1 MNGGSA
7 AAMLVIEPR
16 GGRAV
21 PPLARLGERRLGS
34 KRGGRVSE
42 VAMRG
47 KVYVAGPIAGA
58 VIAIAFV
65 LRGSGGGKAGSGAAQ
80 GDLSFEVDEPIKA

>member
-1 MNGGSA
+1 MYAGAA
-7 AAMLVIEPR
+7 AAMLVVEPR

-21 PPLARLGERRLGS
+21 PAAARLGERRLGS

-47 KVYVAGPIAGA
+47 SEGTVAERIEAGGLDA
-58 VIAIAFV
+58 SWR
-65 LRGSGGGKAGSGAAQ
+65 RGRVTPTKG
-80 GDLSFEVDEPIKA
+80 